1 MTTESDR
8 ADAVDKPIV
17 FVGQMGVGKSTLG
30 RLLASALDRPF
41 VDSDEYI
48 RRDTGRNAREVAES
62 MGVEDLHAL
71 ELEALADALTTDG
84 VVVAAAASV
93 IDSERGRSLLDK
105 SICVWVDR
113 PGSTEG
119 EHRREVGDSENLATR
134 RPLFESAADLVL
146 SGEGGP
152 EEYLGK
158 ALAGLEDTFGI
169 AGPG

>member
-1 MTTESDR
+1 MTPESDR

-48 RRDTGRNAREVAES
+48 RRATGRNAREVAES
-62 MGVEDLHAL
+62 VGVEDLHDL

-93 IDSERGRSLLDK
+93 IDSERGRIRLDER
-105 SICVWVDR
+105 ICAKPSPTVHALVYRPQIPQFFNFGANDR
-113 PGSTEG
+113 AN
-119 EHRREVGDSENLATR
+119 RRSV
-134 RPLFESAADLVL
+134 
-146 SGEGGP
+146 
-152 EEYLGK
+152 
-158 ALAGLEDTFGI
+158 
-169 AGPG
+169 